1 MPTVD
6 TSLDDTLNELGSQGR
21 DVFVLSLGVGGRSTT
36 TNAVHDLNH
45 YDWSGLIAEPAPELF
60 EQLRSRLGDRTNIR
74 LEQVAVAA
82 ADGEVQ
88 LLTVPPR
95 AFEVGGAPAALS
107 GRASLVPVRAAATS
121 ANYRALADRWGR
133 LVPAPALRLDSL
145 LARHE
150 VSRVDILQIDACGY
164 EWSIFRQFDLGRFQP
179 SVVRLA
185 WSHPPVNERI
195 QMVRRLERHGYRV
208 TSLGSELVALKPRPE
223 KAPVATPQAPPTDS
237 DVVLYAI
244 TFNWPEQFERWLR
257 SAEVAAPE
265 MLRLP
270 RKFLLDNSTRSDT
283 REAYDQLAAR
293 HGWTILRHGNLGISG
308 GRHYCAK
315 HFDQLDEAWGML
327 WFEDDMLLAAPSAGV
342 CRNGLIT
349 HVPALIDRARAIVVK
364 ENLDFL
370 KLSFTEFFG
379 DHHLNWAWYNVPEE
393 LRRREFPHGTYRTK
407 IEYTGA
413 EDGVSYAVGEVHYS
427 NWPTLMTR
435 RGNAQLF
442 LAKSEPLHEQ
452 HYMVDAFTMV
462 RAGQLRAGVLLAS
475 PIQHDR
481 VFHYPAAE
489 RKEF

>member
-1 MPTVD
+1 MPTVE
-6 TSLDDTLNELGSQGR
+6 TSLDDALNELGPEGR

-36 TNAVHDLNH
+36 ANAAH
-45 YDWSGLIAEPAPELF
+45 YLDHFDWSGLFAEPAPELF
-60 EQLRSRLGDRTNIR
+60 EQLRSRLGDRPHVR

-95 AFEVGGAPAALS
+95 AFEVGGAPPTLS

-133 LVPAPALRLDSL
+133 LAPVPALRLDSL

-150 VSRVDILQIDACGY
+150 VHRVDVLQIDACGY
-164 EWSIFRQFDLGRFQP
+164 EWPIFEQFDLGRFQP

-185 WSHPPVNERI
+185 WSHVPLNERI
-195 QMVRRLERHGYRV
+195 QVVRRLERHGYRV
-208 TSLGSELVALKPRPE
+208 ASRGGELVALKPRPG
-223 KAPVATPQAPPTDS
+223 KTTVATMPPPPHGDI
-237 DVVLYAI
+237 VLYAI
-244 TFNWPEQFERWLR
+244 TFNWPEQFERWLM
-257 SAEVAAPE
+257 SVEAAAPE
-265 MLRLP
+265 MLHLP
-270 RKFLLDNSTRSDT
+270 RKFLLDNSTRPET
-283 REAYDQLAAR
+283 RDAYDHLAAR

-308 GRHYCAK
+308 GRYYCAK
-315 HFDQLDEAWGML
+315 HFHQLDEAWGML
-327 WFEDDMLLAAPSAGV
+327 WFEDDMLLAAPASGV
-342 CRNGLIT
+342 CRNGLTT

-370 KLSFTEFFG
+370 KFSFTEFFG
-379 DHHLNWAWYNVPEE
+379 DHHLNWAWYNVPAE
-393 LRRREFPHGTYRTK
+393 LRRREFPDGTYRTK
-407 IEYTGA
+407 IECTGA
-413 EDGVSYAVGEVHYS
+413 VDGVSYMIGEVHYS

-442 LAKSEPLHEQ
+442 LAKPEPLHEQ

-481 VFHYPAAE
+481 IFHYPADE
-489 RKEF
+489 RKEI